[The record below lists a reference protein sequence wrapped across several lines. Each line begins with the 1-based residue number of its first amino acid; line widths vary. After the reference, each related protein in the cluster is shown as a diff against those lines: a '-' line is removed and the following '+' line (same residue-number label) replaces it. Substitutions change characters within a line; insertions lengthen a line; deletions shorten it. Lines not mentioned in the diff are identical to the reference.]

1 MTLTQISI
9 IILVQV
15 IGFGLLILFRTL
27 DKNKDTNSESL
38 RAISELGI
46 IIQTANQSMI
56 DTLFKNNDQLSKNF
70 SQLNES
76 VLEKLM
82 ANKAG
87 ITKDIYEFRDLLT
100 KDLEARFEK
109 MNLIIQDKLDRID
122 KKVQDNLNEG
132 FKKTN
137 ETFTGI
143 IQRLAK
149 IDEAQKKI
157 ESLSANVVSLQDV
170 LTDKKS
176 RGIFGEV
183 QLSNLLNS
191 VFGEAGKYYFLQHKL
206 ENTKIVDAAL
216 SLPEPIGL
224 LCVDSKFPLENFK
237 RMFEGDNEDEKK
249 NHRREFVKNVKKHID
264 DIADK
269 YIIKDVTAD
278 QAIMFLPAE
287 AIFAEI
293 HAYHPEI
300 IEYAQQR
307 RVWVASPT
315 TFMATLTTLQSVIMN
330 MERSKYMSILHQ
342 HINKL
347 GEEFKRYED
356 RWSKFSSHLMTV
368 TKDAEL
374 INKTTDKISKQFAKI
389 MQVEVET
396 TADVIDFSGQSADDL
411 I

>member
-1 MTLTQISI
+1 MTLTQMAILI
-9 IILVQV
+9 IIQV
-15 IGFGLLILFRTL
+15 LGFGLLILFRSL
-27 DKNKDTNSESL
+27 DKSQNDSSRAVAELQSL
-38 RAISELGI
+38 
-46 IIQTANQSMI
+46 IQTQNQSI
-56 DTLFKNNDQLSKNF
+56 VETLLKNNDQMAKNF
-70 SQLNES
+70 SLLNES
-76 VLEKLM
+76 VLQRLLE
-82 ANKAG
+82 NKAG

-100 KDLEARFEK
+100 RDLEARFEK

-157 ESLSANVVSLQDV
+157 ESLSVNVVSLQDV

-191 VFGEAGKYYFLQHKL
+191 VFGESGSGKYYHLQHKL
-206 ENTKIVDAAL
+206 PNTKIVDAAL

-237 RMFEGDNEDEKK
+237 RMFEGDSEEDKK
-249 NHRREFVKNVKKHID
+249 NSRREFVKNVKKHID

-269 YIIKDVTAD
+269 YIISDVTSN

-293 HAYHPEI
+293 HAYHSDI
-300 IEYAQQR
+300 IDYAQSKK
-307 RVWVASPT
+307 VWLASPT
-315 TFMATLTTLQSVIMN
+315 TLMATLTTVQSVIMN

-347 GEEFKRYED
+347 GEEFKRYEE
-356 RWSKFSSHLMTV
+356 RWTSFAKHLSTV
-368 TKDAEL
+368 TKDAEQ
-374 INKTTDKISKQFAKI
+374 INITTDKISKQFTRI

-396 TADVIDFSGQSADDL
+396 TKDVIDFSSQSTDDL
-411 I
+411 L

>member
-9 IILVQV
+9 IILIQV
-15 IGFGLLILFRTL
+15 LGFGVLILFRTL
-27 DKNKDTNSESL
+27 DKNNND
-38 RAISELGI
+38 ISKPFSDLQNFL
-46 IIQTANQSMI
+46 QTQNQSLIETM
-56 DTLFKNNDQLSKNF
+56 LKNNDQLSKNF
-70 SQLNES
+70 QALNES
-76 VLEKLM
+76 VLERLL

-87 ITKDIYEFRDLLT
+87 ITKDIYDFRDLLT
-100 KDLEARFEK
+100 KDLESRFEK

-122 KKVQDNLNEG
+122 KKVQENLNEG

-157 ESLSANVVSLQDV
+157 ESLSVNVVSLQDV

-183 QLSNLLNS
+183 QLSNLLHS
-191 VFGEAGKYYFLQHKL
+191 VFGEAGKHYYLQYKL
-206 ENTKIVDAAL
+206 PNTKIVDAAL

-237 RMFEGDNEDEKK
+237 RMFEGDSEEDKK
-249 NHRREFVKNVKKHID
+249 NYRREFVKNVKKHVD

-269 YIIKDVTAD
+269 YILQDVTAD

-300 IEYAQQR
+300 IDYAQQR

-347 GEEFKRYED
+347 GDEFKRYEE
-356 RWSKFSSHLMTV
+356 RWTSFSKHLLTV
-368 TKDAEL
+368 TKDAEQ
-374 INKTTDKISKQFAKI
+374 INITTDKISKQFAKI

-396 TADVIDFSGQSADDL
+396 SADAIDFSSQSADDL
-411 I
+411 L

>member
-1 MTLTQISI
+1 MTTTQLI
-9 IILVQV
+9 IILVFQ
-15 IGFGLLILFRTL
+15 ILI
-27 DKNKDTNSESL
+27 
-38 RAISELGI
+38 IGI
-46 IIQTANQSMI
+46 IVFFRSMDKSQKEGDRSVTDLQNLIQNQGQGLS
-56 DTLFKNNDQLSKNF
+56 DTLLRNNDQLSKNF
-70 SQLNES
+70 AGLSES
-76 VLEKLM
+76 VVQRLLESK
-82 ANKAG
+82 AAFNK
-87 ITKDIYEFRDLLT
+87 DLYEF
-100 KDLEARFEK
+100 KDMLGKELEAKFEK
-109 MNLIIQDKLDRID
+109 MNGVVQEKLDRID
-122 KKVQDNLNEG
+122 KKVQENLNEG

-157 ESLSANVVSLQDV
+157 ESLSSNVISLQDV

-191 VFGEAGKYYFLQHKL
+191 VFGESGKYYHLQYKL

-216 SLPEPIGL
+216 TLPEPIGL

-237 RMFEGDNEDEKK
+237 RMFEGDSDEDKK
-249 NHRREFVKNVKKHID
+249 VARREFVRNIKKHID

-293 HAYHPEI
+293 HAYHSEV
-300 IEYAQQR
+300 IEYSQQR
-307 RVWVASPT
+307 RVWIASPT
-315 TFMATLTTLQSVIMN
+315 TFMATLTTVQSVIMN

-356 RWSKFSSHLMTV
+356 RWTNFSKHLSTV
-368 TKDAEL
+368 TKDADL
-374 INKTTDKISKQFAKI
+374 IHKTTGKISKQFEKI

-396 TADVIDFSGQSADDL
+396 PDDL
-411 I
+411 LDFPSQSSEDLI